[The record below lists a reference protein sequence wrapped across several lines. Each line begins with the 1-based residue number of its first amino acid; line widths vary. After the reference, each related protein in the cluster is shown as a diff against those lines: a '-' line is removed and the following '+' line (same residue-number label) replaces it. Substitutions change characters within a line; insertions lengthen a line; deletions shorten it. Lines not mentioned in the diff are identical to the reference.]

1 MSENTLLTELTK
13 FVGFPI
19 ILFIIWMYY
28 HRATIRIFEK
38 MLDSQFATL
47 KELIE
52 TNQCTVTLLARI
64 EQKIDNNVFC
74 PLVRERTR
82 ETKEPKKGEKDE

>member
-1 MSENTLLTELTK
+1 MAENTLIGELAK

-28 HRATIRIFEK
+28 HRATMRIFEK
-38 MLDSQFATL
+38 MLDAQFSTL

-64 EQKIDNNVFC
+64 EQKIDNNIFC

-82 ETKEPKKGEKDE
+82 DSKETKKGEKDE